1 MSTRHRYLPLSKI
14 DVGMVLADDLL
25 DKLGHILLPAG
36 VTLTEGM
43 LKSIA
48 HHDIHQL
55 SVLVETPETEVIID
69 PQQRMMRLEK
79 IFSHCR
85 DAEPGHTLF
94 MYMKSYR
101 LKVTE

>member
-1 MSTRHRYLPLSKI
+1 MNTRHRYLPLSKI
-14 DVGMVLADDLL
+14 SAGMVLADDLL

-36 VTLTEGM
+36 VTVTEGM

-48 HHDIHQL
+48 QHDIHQL
-55 SVLVETPETEVIID
+55 SMLVDAPDNEVTVD
-69 PQQRMMRLEK
+69 PQERMLRLEK

-85 DAEPGHTLF
+85 DTEPCHTLL

-101 LKVTE
+101 LKVSE

>member
-14 DVGMVLADDLL
+14 SAGMVLADDLL

-55 SVLVETPETEVIID
+55 SVVVETPESEVIVD
-69 PQQRMMRLEK
+69 PQQRVMRLEK
-79 IFSHCR
+79 IFSQHR
-85 DAEPGHTLF
+85 NTEPCHTLF
-94 MYMKSYR
+94 RYMKSYR
-101 LKVTE
+101 LKVLE